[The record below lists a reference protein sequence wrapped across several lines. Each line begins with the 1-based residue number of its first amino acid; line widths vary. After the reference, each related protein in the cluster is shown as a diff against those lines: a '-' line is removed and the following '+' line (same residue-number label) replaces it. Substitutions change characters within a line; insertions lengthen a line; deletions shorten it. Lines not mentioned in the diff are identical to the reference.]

1 MDKSL
6 ICTDDSSKQTD
17 PYGELKI
24 FAGSSSR
31 KLGAGDLRASWASS
45 WRSRRRMVFSE
56 GNVFVRVL
64 ENVRGRDV
72 FIVQGTEYPVNDN
85 FVELLFWIDA
95 FKRASAT
102 QVTAVIPFF
111 SYAKG
116 DKKDEPR
123 VSIRARVCA
132 DCIEAAGAD
141 RVLTMDL
148 HSPQIQGFFKIPVD
162 HLYAMPVLVDYFRAK
177 QIPDLVVASPDVGFG
192 KQAYRFAEMMNAPGR
207 LRQQDPA
214 RPRREGRDARHHRR
228 GRGQERPDRRR
239 LHDLRRHPDRDGRRL
254 QGARGASDIYACV
267 SHGVFSKG
275 SAAKIAAEPDQ
286 GAGADRHDRLPLR
299 AAGPLLQGRS
309 ASPACSPRRS
319 SRSTAARASAGCST
333 IEPTAATASLTPPR
347 VDCRPSPPSMT
358 TVGLRRVALTS
369 SPRLPSMT
377 WRPRAT
383 AAPIESTRR
392 GMQRWRRIGPGPW
405 AS

>member
-6 ICTDDSSKQTD
+6 ICTDESSNKRTD
-17 PYGELKI
+17 PYGELKV

-31 KLGAGDLRASWASS
+31 RLALAICDRLRLQLAQSET
-45 WRSRRRMVFSE
+45 MVFSE

-72 FIVQGTEYPVNDN
+72 FIVQGIDYPVNDN

-102 QVTAVIPFF
+102 QVTAVIPYF

-162 HLYAMPVLVDYFRAK
+162 HLYAMPVLVEYFRAK
-177 QIPDLVVASPDVGFG
+177 KIPDLVVAAPDVGFG
-192 KQAYRFAEMMNAPGR
+192 KQAYKFGEMMNAPVVFGNKT
-207 LRQQDPA
+207 
-214 RPRREGRDARHHRR
+214 RR
-228 GRGQERPDRRR
+228 GHDEKAEMLDIVGQVEGKNVLIVDDFTITGGTLIEMAVECKRR
-239 LHDLRRHPDRDGRRL
+239 
-254 QGARGASDIYACV
+254 GARDIYACV

-275 SAAKIAAEPDQ
+275 SAGKLAE
-286 GAGADRHDRLPLR
+286 
-299 AAGPLLQGRS
+299 
-309 ASPACSPRRS
+309 SPIKELVL
-319 SRSTAARASAGCST
+319 TDT
-333 IEPTAATASLTPPR
+333 IEYRFEPLAACCKVVSIA
-347 VDCRPSPPSMT
+347 
-358 TVGLRRVALTS
+358 GLFADAILSIHRRESVS
-369 SPRLPSMT
+369 RLFNY
-377 WRPRAT
+377 RADG
-383 AAPIESTRR
+383 R
-392 GMQRWRRIGPGPW
+392 
-405 AS
+405 

>member
-1 MDKSL
+1 MAMDKSL
-6 ICTDDSSKQTD
+6 ICYDESSKRTD

-24 FAGSSSR
+24 FAGS
-31 KLGAGDLRASWASS
+31 ASS
-45 WRSRRRMVFSE
+45 SLGQAICSHLGVDLAQSETHVFSE

-72 FIVQGTEYPVNDN
+72 FVIQGTDYPVNDN

-162 HLYAMPVLVDYFRAK
+162 HLYAMPVLVEYFREK
-177 QIPDLVVASPDVGFG
+177 EIPDLVVASPDVGFG
-192 KQAYRFAEMMNAPGR
+192 KQAYKYAEMIHAPGP
-207 LRQQDPA
+207 PA
-214 RPRREGRDARHHRR
+214 SSLATRSDAAMTRRPR
-228 GRGQERPDRRR
+228 
-239 LHDLRRHPDRDGRRL
+239 
-254 QGARGASDIYACV
+254 
-267 SHGVFSKG
+267 
-275 SAAKIAAEPDQ
+275 
-286 GAGADRHDRLPLR
+286 
-299 AAGPLLQGRS
+299 
-309 ASPACSPRRS
+309 
-319 SRSTAARASAGCST
+319 CST
-333 IEPTAATASLTPPR
+333 SSATFEAR
-347 VDCRPSPPSMT
+347 
-358 TVGLRRVALTS
+358 TS
-369 SPRLPSMT
+369 
-377 WRPRAT
+377 
-383 AAPIESTRR
+383 
-392 GMQRWRRIGPGPW
+392 
-405 AS
+405 

>member
-6 ICTDDSSKQTD
+6 ICCDDASKRTD

-24 FAGSSSR
+24 FAGTAGNS
-31 KLGAGDLRASWASS
+31 LGQAICSHLGVELAQSETH
-45 WRSRRRMVFSE
+45 VFSE

-72 FIVQGTEYPVNDN
+72 FVIQGTDYPVNDN
-85 FVELLFWIDA
+85 FMELLFWIDA
-95 FKRASAT
+95 LKRASAA

-162 HLYAMPVLVDYFRAK
+162 HLYAMPVLVDYFREK
-177 QIPDLVVASPDVGFG
+177 DIPDLVVASPDVGFG
-192 KQAYRFAEMMNAPGR
+192 KQAHKFAEMIQCPVVYGEKV
-207 LRQQDPA
+207 
-214 RPRREGRDARHHRR
+214 RRTHNEKAEMLDVVGDVR
-228 GRGQERPDRRR
+228 GKNVLIVDDFTISGGTLVEMSVACKERGCKDV
-239 LHDLRRHPDRDGRRL
+239 
-254 QGARGASDIYACV
+254 YACV

-275 SAAKIAAEPDQ
+275 SAAKIA
-286 GAGADRHDRLPLR
+286 
-299 AAGPLLQGRS
+299 RS
-309 ASPACSPRRS
+309 PIRELVF
-319 SRSTAARASAGCST
+319 TDT
-333 IEPTAATASLTPPR
+333 IEYRFEPLPPCCK
-347 VDCRPSPPSMT
+347 VVS
-358 TVGLRRVALTS
+358 VAGLFADAIMSIHRRESVS
-369 SPRLPSMT
+369 RLFNY
-377 WRPRAT
+377 
-383 AAPIESTRR
+383 
-392 GMQRWRRIGPGPW
+392 
-405 AS
+405 

>member
-6 ICTDDSSKQTD
+6 VATNGSSKQTD
-17 PYGELKI
+17 PFGELKI
-24 FAGSSSR
+24 FSGSASHA
-31 KLGAGDLRASWASS
+31 LGKAICRQIGTDLAKSET
-45 WRSRRRMVFSE
+45 MTFSE

-72 FIVQGTEYPVNDN
+72 FVVQGTEYPVNDN
-85 FVELLFWIDA
+85 FMELLFWIDA

-148 HSPQIQGFFKIPVD
+148 HSAQIQGFFSIPVD
-162 HLYAMPVLVDYFRAK
+162 HLYATPILAEYFRKK

-192 KQAYRFAEMMNAPGR
+192 KQANRFAKMMDAPVVYGNKTRRFHNERAEVLNVVGEVNGKNVLIVDDFTISGGTLIEMAI
-207 LRQQDPA
+207 A
-214 RPRREGRDARHHRR
+214 CKE
-228 GRGQERPDRRR
+228 
-239 LHDLRRHPDRDGRRL
+239 
-254 QGARGASDIYACV
+254 RGAKDIYACV

-275 SAAKIAAEPDQ
+275 SAAKIAKSPIKELVFTDTIGYRFEELAPCCKVVSVAGIFAE
-286 GAGADRHDRLPLR
+286 AILSIHRRESVSRLFEFER
-299 AAGPLLQGRS
+299 
-309 ASPACSPRRS
+309 
-319 SRSTAARASAGCST
+319 T
-333 IEPTAATASLTPPR
+333 E
-347 VDCRPSPPSMT
+347 
-358 TVGLRRVALTS
+358 
-369 SPRLPSMT
+369 
-377 WRPRAT
+377 
-383 AAPIESTRR
+383 
-392 GMQRWRRIGPGPW
+392 
-405 AS
+405 

>member
-6 ICTDDSSKQTD
+6 ICCDESSKRTD

-24 FAGSSSR
+24 FAGS
-31 KLGAGDLRASWASS
+31 ASS
-45 WRSRRRMVFSE
+45 SLGQAICSHLGVDLAQSETHVFSE

-72 FIVQGTEYPVNDN
+72 FVVQGTDYPVNDN

-162 HLYAMPVLVDYFRAK
+162 HLYAMPVLVDYFREK
-177 QIPDLVVASPDVGFG
+177 EIPDLVVASPDVGFG
-192 KQAYRFAEMMNAPGR
+192 KQAYKFAEMIHARAPRVVFGNKV
-207 LRQQDPA
+207 
-214 RPRREGRDARHHRR
+214 RR
-228 GRGQERPDRRR
+228 GHDEKAEMLDIVGDVRGKNVLIVDDFTISGGTLIEMAIACKERGCKDV
-239 LHDLRRHPDRDGRRL
+239 
-254 QGARGASDIYACV
+254 YACV
-267 SHGVFSKG
+267 SHGVFSRDPPPRSPTARSRSWSSPIPSNTASKP
-275 SAAKIAAEPDQ
+275 SRPAA
-286 GAGADRHDRLPLR
+286 RS
-299 AAGPLLQGRS
+299 S
-309 ASPACSPRRS
+309 ASPASSPTPSCRFI
-319 SRSTAARASAGCST
+319 AARASAGCSIT
-333 IEPTAATASLTPPR
+333 E
-347 VDCRPSPPSMT
+347 
-358 TVGLRRVALTS
+358 
-369 SPRLPSMT
+369 
-377 WRPRAT
+377 
-383 AAPIESTRR
+383 
-392 GMQRWRRIGPGPW
+392 
-405 AS
+405 